1 MQEMIEQVKEFFTE
15 SGLNALIMVF
25 ILVAGFFA
33 LKKLLLLLKYSLI
46 TSRLDNSLVNF
57 VLTAVKIVVYTLFLL
72 HCMNMMGIAITGFV
86 SAISAVTLAIGL
98 SIQNVIASV
107 ANGLMIVSTR
117 PFKVNDYVDIDG
129 ICGTVQEVTLMHTI
143 MNTPDNK
150 HVFVPN
156 SKVFGSQITNY
167 SANEFRRLD
176 VLYDVD
182 YDSKVEKVR
191 KILLDYATSHP
202 LVLKN
207 PAPAVHYAATKDSSI
222 TFTLRVWVKNA
233 DYWPVNWDLQ
243 EENFKNLV
251 KGGVN
256 IPFPQIT
263 LSYRDSKK
271 KGASK

>member
-1 MQEMIEQVKEFFTE
+1 MQELIEQFKEFF
-15 SGLNALIMVF
+15 SLSALNILVMVV
-25 ILVAGFFA
+25 IVVAGFYA
-33 LKKLLLLLKYSLI
+33 LRKLLLLLKFSLI
-46 TSRLDNSLVNF
+46 SSRLDNSLVNF
-57 VLTAVKIVVYTLFLL
+57 VLTAVKIVVYTLFVL
-72 HCMNMMGIAITGFV
+72 HCMSMMGIAVTGFV

-117 PFKVNDYVDIDG
+117 PFKVNDFVDIDG
-129 ICGTVQEVTLMHTI
+129 ISGTVQEVTLMHTI
-143 MNTPDNK
+143 LNTPDNK

-167 SANEFRRLD
+167 STNDLRRLD

-182 YDSKVEKVR
+182 YESDVEQVR
-191 KILLDYATSHP
+191 KILLDYALSHP

-207 PAPAVHYAATKDSSI
+207 PAPAVHYAASKDSSI
-222 TFTLRVWVKNA
+222 TFTLRVWVKNS

-251 KGGVN
+251 KGGVT
-256 IPFPQIT
+256 IPFPQVT
-263 LSYRDSKK
+263 LSYRSDDKEAGK
-271 KGASK
+271 